1 MSKEPD
7 YLAEGRQIFAE
18 ESTELL
24 DQSESILLR
33 LEDEPDNDELINDLF
48 RAIHTIKG
56 SAGIFGFDDVVA
68 FTHVA
73 ESVMGRLRD
82 KEIVLNENLMTL
94 LLDSRD
100 QISQLVT
107 HVINNASEPLAD
119 DVKEKGAGL
128 LVGLHEYLSDEPPTA
143 ITQTKTQSGAS
154 TAPVA
159 NDDIE
164 LNEGVQVS
172 NDYWHI
178 SIRFNRNVLAN
189 GMDPLSFFRYLNTV
203 GDFISMTT
211 LTTDLPLLAEINAEE
226 SYLGF
231 EIDFNSSASK
241 EAIADVFEFVLE
253 DCTLHILPPRS
264 KIEDY
269 NRLID
274 ALPEENMAIGEILV
288 STGALTKD
296 ELKEALDYQIEHTVT
311 ETIEDGNNEPVE
323 VTTKPQLGSVL
334 IDKGMTDIQIVD
346 AAVSKQNKV
355 KEAKKTEQQSVRVNA
370 EKLGDLINLVG
381 ELVISSAH
389 TELKAKQTEQP
400 ELLETA
406 EHLTRLVEEI
416 RDATLSLRMV
426 QIGDTFNR
434 FKRVVRDIS
443 KDLGKKIELVVSG
456 GDTELD
462 KIVVEKISDP
472 LMHLIRNS
480 LDHGVEKPDV
490 RIANGKPE
498 TATVRLDAYHDSG
511 SIVIEISDDGKGLN
525 PDVLV
530 AKAIENEVIT
540 ANQQLTLGEIHRLI
554 FAPGFSTA
562 EEVTSIS
569 GRGVGMDVVNKNI
582 DALRGQISVN
592 SELGKGT
599 SFSIRLPLTLAII
612 DGFQVQVGK
621 SSYVI
626 PLDLVDECIELDDQ
640 QAKKGEY
647 IDLRG
652 EVMPYL
658 HLSDIFNDGSDSGLV
673 QDKHRNNI
681 VVVQY
686 AGQKTGLVV
695 DELLG
700 EHQTVIKPLGKVFQ
714 NLKGISGA
722 TILGSGEVAMIIDV
736 PALVGRV
743 VRNKNGRDNSEIKQ
757 MH

>member
-1 MSKEPD
+1 MTDEPD

-24 DQSESILLR
+24 EQSESILLK
-33 LEDEPDNDELINDLF
+33 LEDEPGSEELINDLF
-48 RAIHTIKG
+48 RAVHTIKG
-56 SAGIFGFDDVVA
+56 SAGIFGFDDVVS

-82 KEIVLNENLMTL
+82 KEIFLNEDLMSL

-100 QISQLVT
+100 QISKLVT
-107 HVINNASEPLAD
+107 HVLDNAEIPIAD
-119 DVKEKGAGL
+119 SLRETGDGL
-128 LVGLHEYLSDEPPTA
+128 LKRLQRYLDDEKQNTSVSETAVIEHEELAVTEIKGESVEPE
-143 ITQTKTQSGAS
+143 S
-154 TAPVA
+154 
-159 NDDIE
+159 
-164 LNEGVQVS
+164 VS

-178 SIRFNRNVLAN
+178 SLRFNRNVLAN
-189 GMDPLSFFRYLNTV
+189 GMDPLSFFRYLDTV

-211 LTTDLPLLAEINAEE
+211 LTTDLPSLDEINAEE

-231 EIDFNSSASK
+231 EIDLNTSASK
-241 EAIADVFEFVLE
+241 DAIADVFEFVQE
-253 DCTLHILPPRS
+253 DCQLHILPPRS
-264 KIEDY
+264 KLGDY
-269 NRLID
+269 TLLID

-288 STGALTKD
+288 ASGALTKD
-296 ELKEALDYQIEHTVT
+296 ELLEALEYQGAHTVT
-311 ETIEDGNNEPVE
+311 ETIEDAEHETVE
-323 VTTKPQLGSVL
+323 VTTKPQLGTVL
-334 IDKGMTDIQIVD
+334 VDKGMTDTRVVD
-346 AAVSKQNKV
+346 AAVNKQVKV
-355 KEAKKTEQQSVRVNA
+355 KEAKKAEQQSVRVNA

-443 KDLGKKIELVVSG
+443 KDLGKKIDLQISG

-462 KIVVEKISDP
+462 KTVVEKISDP

-480 LDHGVEKPDV
+480 LDHGIEKPDV
-490 RIANGKPE
+490 RAANGKSE
-498 TATVRLDAYHDSG
+498 TAVIKLEAYHDSG
-511 SIVIEISDDGKGLN
+511 SIVIEISDDGAGLN
-525 PDVLV
+525 PEVLV
-530 AKAIENEVIT
+530 AKAIENEVILP
-540 ANQQLTLGEIHRLI
+540 NQQLTPGEINRLI

-562 EEVTSIS
+562 EKVTSIS

-582 DALRGQISVN
+582 DALRGQIAVE
-592 SELGKGT
+592 SEHGSGT
-599 SFSIRLPLTLAII
+599 SFTIRLPLTLAII
-612 DGFQVQVGK
+612 DGFQVRIGK
-621 SSYVI
+621 TSYVI
-626 PLDLVDECIELDDQ
+626 PLDVVDECIELDDQ
-640 QAKKGEY
+640 NAQSGKGEY

-658 HLSDIFNDGSDSGLV
+658 YLTEVFGEDLDIGHEKS
-673 QDKHRNNI
+673 RNNI
-681 VVVQY
+681 VVVQC
-686 AGQKTGLVV
+686 AGNKTGLVV

-700 EHQTVIKPLGKVFQ
+700 EYQTVIKPLGQVFQ

-736 PALVGRV
+736 PALVGRASSV
-743 VRNKNGRDNSEIKQ
+743 NRENSIAK
-757 MH
+757 H

>member
-1 MSKEPD
+1 MSDETD

-24 DQSESILLR
+24 EQSESILLK
-33 LEDEPDNDELINDLF
+33 LEDEPDSDELINDLF

-56 SAGIFGFDDVVA
+56 SAGIFGFDDVVS

-82 KEIVLNENLMTL
+82 KEISLDENLGSL

-100 QISQLVT
+100 QISKLVT
-107 HVINNASEPLAD
+107 HVLANAEEPIAD
-119 DVKEKGAGL
+119 SLRKSGDEL
-128 LVGLHEYLSDEPPTA
+128 LKQLQLYLDGDAPEPSIAVAVGNET
-143 ITQTKTQSGAS
+143 
-154 TAPVA
+154 
-159 NDDIE
+159 DDISASSSGSE
-164 LNEGVQVS
+164 AVS

-178 SIRFNRNVLAN
+178 SVRFNRNVLAN

-211 LTTDLPLLAEINAEE
+211 LTADLPSLGDINPEE

-231 EIDFNSSASK
+231 EMDLNTAASK
-241 EAIADVFEFVLE
+241 EAIADVFEFVVE
-253 DCTLHILPPRS
+253 DCQLHILPPRS
-264 KIEDY
+264 KLDDY
-269 NRLID
+269 TLLID

-288 STGALTKD
+288 ASGALTKD
-296 ELKEALDYQIEHTVT
+296 ELLEALEYQGDNTVT
-311 ETIEDGNNEPVE
+311 ETVEDGENMPVE
-323 VTTKPQLGSVL
+323 ITTKPQLGSVL
-334 IDKGMTDIQIVD
+334 VDKGMADSRIVD
-346 AAVSKQNKV
+346 AAVNKQEKV
-355 KEAKKTEQQSVRVNA
+355 KEAKIVEQQSVRVNA

-443 KDLGKKIELVVSG
+443 KDLGKKIDLQISG

-462 KIVVEKISDP
+462 KTVVEKISDP

-480 LDHGVEKPDV
+480 LDHGIEKPDV
-490 RIANGKPE
+490 RTANGKPE
-498 TATVRLDAYHDSG
+498 TATVKLEAYHDSG
-511 SIVIEISDDGKGLN
+511 SIVIEISDDGAGLD
-525 PDVLV
+525 PDILV
-530 AKAIENEVIT
+530 AKAIENEILS
-540 ANQQLTLGEIHRLI
+540 ANQQLTLPEIHRLI

-562 EEVTSIS
+562 KEVTSIS

-582 DALRGQISVN
+582 DALRGQITVN
-592 SELGKGT
+592 SELGVGT
-599 SFSIRLPLTLAII
+599 SFTIRLPLTLAII
-612 DGFQVQVGK
+612 DGFQVLVGQ

-626 PLDLVDECIELDDQ
+626 PLDLVEECIELDEQ

-647 IDLRG
+647 VDLRG

-658 HLSDIFNDGSDSGLV
+658 HLSEIFKDDDSSNTSMKREG
-673 QDKHRNNI
+673 HRNNI

-700 EHQTVIKPLGKVFQ
+700 EYQTVIKPLGKVFQ

-743 VRNKNGRDNSEIKQ
+743 VKNGIDGVDARQLN
-757 MH
+757 

>member
-1 MSKEPD
+1 MSDEPD

-18 ESTELL
+18 ESSELL
-24 DQSESILLR
+24 QQSESILLK
-33 LEDEPDNDELINDLF
+33 LEDEPDSDELINDLF

-56 SAGIFGFDDVVA
+56 SAGIFGFDDVVS

-73 ESVMGRLRD
+73 ESVMGQLRD
-82 KEIVLNENLMTL
+82 KEIFLNEDLMGL

-107 HVINNASEPLAD
+107 HVLENAEVPISDILRETGDELLKKLQQYLDGETLDSSVAATNESEI
-119 DVKEKGAGL
+119 KGTEST
-128 LVGLHEYLSDEPPTA
+128 VDSTEHENA
-143 ITQTKTQSGAS
+143 
-154 TAPVA
+154 
-159 NDDIE
+159 
-164 LNEGVQVS
+164 S

-189 GMDPLSFFRYLNTV
+189 GMDPLSFFRYLDTV
-203 GDFISMTT
+203 GDFVSMTT
-211 LTTDLPLLAEINAEE
+211 LTTDLPSLDDINPEE

-231 EIDFNSSASK
+231 EMDLNTSASK
-241 EAIADVFEFVLE
+241 DAIADVFEFVQE
-253 DCTLHILPPRS
+253 DCQLHILPPRS
-264 KIEDY
+264 KLGDY
-269 NRLID
+269 IVLID

-288 STGALTKD
+288 ATGALTKD
-296 ELKEALDYQIEHTVT
+296 ELLEALEYQGACTVT
-311 ETIEDGNNEPVE
+311 EIIEDDKNDPITI
-323 VTTKPQLGSVL
+323 TTKPQLGAVL
-334 IDKGMTDIQIVD
+334 VDKGMADTRIVD
-346 AAVSKQNKV
+346 AAVKKQDKV
-355 KEAKKTEQQSVRVNA
+355 KEAKKVEQQSVRVNA

-443 KDLGKKIELVVSG
+443 KDLGKKIDLQIAG

-462 KIVVEKISDP
+462 KTVVEKISDP

-480 LDHGVEKPDV
+480 LDHGIEKPDV
-490 RIANGKPE
+490 RVANGKTE
-498 TATVRLDAYHDSG
+498 TAVVKLEAYHDSG
-511 SIVIEISDDGKGLN
+511 SIVIEISDDGAGLD
-525 PDVLV
+525 PDILV
-530 AKAIENEVIT
+530 AKAIESEIIS
-540 ANQQLTLGEIHRLI
+540 ANQQLTLPEIHRLI

-562 EEVTSIS
+562 KEVTNIS

-592 SELGKGT
+592 SELGVGT
-599 SFSIRLPLTLAII
+599 SFTIRLPLTLAII

-626 PLDLVDECIELDDQ
+626 PLDLVEECIELDEQ

-658 HLSDIFNDGSDSGLV
+658 HLSEIFNDDNDPNDTMKRES
-673 QDKHRNNI
+673 HRNNI

-743 VRNKNGRDNSEIKQ
+743 VKNKNNGDSSEMRQ
-757 MH
+757 LH

>member
-1 MSKEPD
+1 MSDEND
-7 YLAEGRQIFAE
+7 YLAEGRQVFAE

-24 DQSESILLR
+24 EQSETILLK
-33 LEDEPDNDELINDLF
+33 LEDEPESDELINDLF
-48 RAIHTIKG
+48 RAVHTIKG

-73 ESVMGRLRD
+73 ESVMGMLRD
-82 KEIVLNENLMTL
+82 KELTLNEDLMSL

-100 QISQLVT
+100 QMSDLVQQ
-107 HVINNASEPLAD
+107 VIESPDEPLPDKVRETGDSLLGKLQQYLDDGAPIEIVIASESSLT
-119 DVKEKGAGL
+119 DVKK
-128 LVGLHEYLSDEPPTA
+128 VT
-143 ITQTKTQSGAS
+143 SGDS
-154 TAPVA
+154 TL
-159 NDDIE
+159 E
-164 LNEGVQVS
+164 SEQVS
-172 NDYWHI
+172 SDYWHI
-178 SIRFNRNVLAN
+178 SLRFDRNVLAN

-203 GDFISMTT
+203 GDIVNMTT
-211 LTTDLPLLAEINAEE
+211 LSTELPLLAEMNPEE

-231 EIDFNSSASK
+231 EIDLNTSATK
-241 EAIADVFEFVLE
+241 DAIAEVFEFVQE
-253 DCTLHILPPRS
+253 DCALHILPPRS
-264 KIEDY
+264 KIADY
-269 NRLID
+269 TLLID

-288 STGALTKD
+288 ATGALTRD
-296 ELKEALDYQIEHTVT
+296 ELKEALESQDAQTVT
-311 ETIEDGNNEPVE
+311 ETVDDGEHEPVE
-323 VTTKPQLGSVL
+323 VVSKPQLGAVL
-334 IDKGMTDIQIVD
+334 VEKGMADTRVVD
-346 AAVSKQNKV
+346 AAVNKQNKV
-355 KEAKKTEQQSVRVNA
+355 KEAKQAEQQSVRVNA
-370 EKLGDLINLVG
+370 TKLGDLINLVG

-389 TELKAKQTEQP
+389 TELKAKETEQN
-400 ELLETA
+400 ELMETA

-443 KDLGKKIELVVSG
+443 KDLNKKIDLEISG

-462 KIVVEKISDP
+462 KTVVEKISDP

-480 LDHGVEKPDV
+480 LDHGVELPDV
-490 RIANGKPE
+490 RVANGKPE
-498 TATVRLDAYHDSG
+498 TATVKLEAYHDSG
-511 SIVIEISDDGKGLN
+511 SIVIEISDDGKGLD

-540 ANQQLTLGEIHRLI
+540 ANHQLTLPEIHRLI
-554 FAPGFSTA
+554 FAAGFSTA

-582 DALRGQISVN
+582 DALRGQISVH
-592 SELGKGT
+592 SELGVGT
-599 SFSIRLPLTLAII
+599 SFTIRLPLTLAII
-612 DGFQVQVGK
+612 DGFQVQVGS

-626 PLDLVDECIELDDQ
+626 PLDLVDECIELDD
-640 QAKKGEY
+640 AHAETKKGEY
-647 IDLRG
+647 VDLRG

-658 HLSDIFNDGSDSGLV
+658 HLSDVFSEKPNGN
-673 QDKHRNNI
+673 QEKHRNNI

-695 DELLG
+695 DQLLG
-700 EHQTVIKPLGKVFQ
+700 EHQTVIKPLGQVFQ

-736 PALVGRV
+736 PALVSRV
-743 VRNKNGRDNSEIKQ
+743 TRVSRDNKDSNFL
-757 MH
+757 H

>member
-1 MSKEPD
+1 MSDETD

-24 DQSESILLR
+24 EQSESILLK
-33 LEDEPDNDELINDLF
+33 LEDEPGSDELINDLF

-56 SAGIFGFDDVVA
+56 SAGIFGFDDVVS

-82 KEIVLNENLMTL
+82 KEISLDENLGSL

-100 QISQLVT
+100 QISKLVT
-107 HVINNASEPLAD
+107 HVLGNAEEPIAD
-119 DVKEKGAGL
+119 SLRKSGDEL
-128 LVGLHEYLSDEPPTA
+128 LKQLQLYLDGDAPESSVAVGNET
-143 ITQTKTQSGAS
+143 
-154 TAPVA
+154 
-159 NDDIE
+159 DDIAASSSGSE
-164 LNEGVQVS
+164 AVS

-178 SIRFNRNVLAN
+178 SVRFNRNVLAN

-211 LTTDLPLLAEINAEE
+211 LTADLPSLGDINPEE

-231 EIDFNSSASK
+231 EMDLNTAASK
-241 EAIADVFEFVLE
+241 ETIADVFEFVVE
-253 DCTLHILPPRS
+253 DCQLHILPPRS
-264 KIEDY
+264 KLNDY
-269 NRLID
+269 TLLID

-288 STGALTKD
+288 ASGALTKD
-296 ELKEALDYQIEHTVT
+296 ELLEALEYQGDNTVT
-311 ETIEDGNNEPVE
+311 ETVEDGENMPVE
-323 VTTKPQLGSVL
+323 ITTKPQLGSVL
-334 IDKGMTDIQIVD
+334 VDKGMADSRIVD
-346 AAVSKQNKV
+346 AAVNKQEKV
-355 KEAKKTEQQSVRVNA
+355 KEAKIVEQQSVRVNA

-443 KDLGKKIELVVSG
+443 KDLGKKIDLQISG

-462 KIVVEKISDP
+462 KTVVEKISDP

-480 LDHGVEKPDV
+480 LDHGIEKPDV
-490 RIANGKPE
+490 RTANGKPE
-498 TATVRLDAYHDSG
+498 TATVKLEAYHDSG
-511 SIVIEISDDGKGLN
+511 SIVIEISDDGAGLD

-530 AKAIENEVIT
+530 AKAIENEILS
-540 ANQQLTLGEIHRLI
+540 ANQQLTLPEIHRLI

-562 EEVTSIS
+562 KEVTSIS

-582 DALRGQISVN
+582 DALRGQITVN
-592 SELGKGT
+592 SELGVGT
-599 SFSIRLPLTLAII
+599 SFTIRLPLTLAII
-612 DGFQVQVGK
+612 DGFQVLVGQ

-626 PLDLVDECIELDDQ
+626 PLDLVEECIELDEQ

-647 IDLRG
+647 VDLRG

-658 HLSDIFNDGSDSGLV
+658 HLSEIFKDDDSSNTSMKREG
-673 QDKHRNNI
+673 HRNNI

-700 EHQTVIKPLGKVFQ
+700 EYQTVIKPLGKVFQ

-743 VRNKNGRDNSEIKQ
+743 VKNGIDGVDARQLN
-757 MH
+757 